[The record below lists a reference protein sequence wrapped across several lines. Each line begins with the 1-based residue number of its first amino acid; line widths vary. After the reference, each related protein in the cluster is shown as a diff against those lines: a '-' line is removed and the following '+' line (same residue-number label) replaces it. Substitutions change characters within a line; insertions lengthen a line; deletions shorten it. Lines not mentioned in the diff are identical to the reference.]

1 VRYLPRRL
9 FAHCPSGPYL
19 AYVAKGRGLLSDG
32 QELADGG
39 LVRGD
44 DLRFEASDETQL
56 IIGHLM
62 PATG

>member
-1 VRYLPRRL
+1 MRYLPRRL
-9 FAHCPSGPYL
+9 FTHCPSGPYL

-32 QELADGG
+32 QKLADSD

-44 DLRFEASDETQL
+44 DLRFEASEDTQL
-56 IIGHLM
+56 ILGHLM